1 MLWLIRN
8 NEDWYG
14 IMREWGNEN
23 KRGLRRDLSLELCVF
38 VTLCVVLC
46 LNESEGDE
54 TMKVVFE
61 EETNLNVV
69 MRGVNGDKGSWQREW
84 GHALLCGEWGFY
96 ELYCCTVQSSK
107 RDQTR
112 EILEFILLDYLALIF
127 CMFSKVN

>member
-1 MLWLIRN
+1 
-8 NEDWYG
+8 
-14 IMREWGNEN
+14 MREWENEN

-69 MRGVNGDKGSWQREW
+69 MRGVNGDKGSWQRE
-84 GHALLCGEWGFY
+84 
-96 ELYCCTVQSSK
+96 
-107 RDQTR
+107 
-112 EILEFILLDYLALIF
+112 
-127 CMFSKVN
+127 

>member
-1 MLWLIRN
+1 
-8 NEDWYG
+8 
-14 IMREWGNEN
+14 MREWGNEN

-69 MRGVNGDKGSWQREW
+69 MRGVNGDKGSWQRE
-84 GHALLCGEWGFY
+84 
-96 ELYCCTVQSSK
+96 
-107 RDQTR
+107 
-112 EILEFILLDYLALIF
+112 
-127 CMFSKVN
+127 